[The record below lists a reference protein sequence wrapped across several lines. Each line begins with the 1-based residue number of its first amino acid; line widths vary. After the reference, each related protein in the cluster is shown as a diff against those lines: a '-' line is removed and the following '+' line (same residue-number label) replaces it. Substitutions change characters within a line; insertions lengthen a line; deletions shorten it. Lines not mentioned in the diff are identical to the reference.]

1 MRVAANEK
9 GAITLFSLLAA
20 TSLLLVTLLL
30 MDLVRVRLA
39 AAEAESEAR
48 RAGRSALARFET
60 RLLNYGLF
68 GASIDASRARTAG
81 EAIEEANREER
92 KRNGFRLYDKAP
104 SQEST
109 IAFEPLYHLG
119 DHRVFEEQ
127 LLERMKYIAP
137 IEYGITVVDKFIK
150 SRPQIEQAQNYAK
163 LSQEMQALLDK
174 REAALDQ
181 AWASAQTLA
190 GMSGTAAP
198 PSAVQ
203 QLLDAIHK
211 SLDEAE
217 RTNFELRKKL
227 NEPPPKPVQAP
238 ETMYP
243 HVTVYPPD
251 FFAGYRVGAATIASM
266 HAAWHA
272 MEEPQPSK
280 QSTPSQEAEPDRK
293 AELLERLQEYKSEW
307 LAGRRAQEAKRE
319 QEGKAIR
326 KMELDQRQAAEGQ
339 LTKRRDNWKD
349 ACKLTDLE
357 AYLLLTGPEG
367 LYEKYRS
374 YNEHASSGGIEP
386 SIGTDGAAEFLNASL
401 DFVSRLAEIA
411 EGMRDEAYMN
421 EYALTHF
428 TYRTYEKQK
437 YVLRVV
443 TNIGDRLSHKLQEQE
458 AEYILYGL
466 PSCHMNLAA
475 AHTELFVLR
484 TALRTMEALFAP
496 ENAGR
501 AVSPMAGLLAAL
513 AEGAKQAND
522 DVDQLIAGDPVD
534 LPFAPG
540 VTLNY
545 KDHLRLFYLLHSRD
559 ASVLSRMQALIELN
573 TGIDLT
579 KRYTAVR
586 VKTETSPVGKLIS
599 AAPKEKEV
607 VVSY

>member
-1 MRVAANEK
+1 MRVADNER

-20 TSLLLVTLLL
+20 TSLLLVSLLL
-30 MDLVRVRLA
+30 IDLVRMRLA
-39 AAEAESEAR
+39 AVEAETEAR

-60 RLLNYGLF
+60 KLLNYGLF
-68 GASIDASRARTAG
+68 GASIDESRARTAE
-81 EAIEEANREER
+81 EAIGEANREER
-92 KRNGFRLYDKAP
+92 KLGGFRLYDERP
-104 SQEST
+104 SQGSP

-127 LLERMKYIAP
+127 MLERMKYIAP

-150 SRPQIEQAQNYAK
+150 SRPQIEQAQHYAK
-163 LSQEMQALLDK
+163 LSQEMQALLEK
-174 REAALDQ
+174 REAALDR
-181 AWASAQTLA
+181 AWASAQSLA
-190 GMSGTAAP
+190 GMAGTASPA
-198 PSAVQ
+198 SALQ

-217 RTNFELRKKL
+217 KANLELRKKL

-238 ETMYP
+238 ETPYP
-243 HVTVYPPD
+243 HVTIYPPD
-251 FFAGYRVGAATIASM
+251 FFTGYRIGAATIASM

-272 MEEPQPSK
+272 MEEPAPAQ
-280 QSTPSQEAEPDRK
+280 QSSSPQEVEPDRK
-293 AELLERLQEYKSEW
+293 AEMLERLHAYKSEW

-326 KMELDQRQAAEGQ
+326 RMELDQKQAAEGQ

-349 ACKLTDLE
+349 ACALTDLE
-357 AYLLLTGPEG
+357 AYVLLTGPEG
-367 LYEKYRS
+367 LYEKYRT

-386 SIGTDGAAEFLNASL
+386 SIRTDEAASFLNASF
-401 DFVSRLAEIA
+401 DFLSALSDIA
-411 EGMRDEAYMN
+411 EDMRDEAYMN

-428 TYRTYEKQK
+428 TYRTYQKQK
-437 YVLRVV
+437 YVVRVV
-443 TNIGDRLSHKLQEQE
+443 TNIGDRSSHKLQEQE

-484 TALRTMEALFAP
+484 AALRTMEAFFAP
-496 ENAGR
+496 DNPGR
-501 AVSPMAGLLAAL
+501 AVSPMASLLAAL

-522 DVDQLIAGDPVD
+522 DVDQLIAGDPVE
-534 LPFAPG
+534 LPFVQG
-540 VTLNY
+540 VTLDY

-586 VKTETSPVGKLIS
+586 VVTKPPAAGKIIP